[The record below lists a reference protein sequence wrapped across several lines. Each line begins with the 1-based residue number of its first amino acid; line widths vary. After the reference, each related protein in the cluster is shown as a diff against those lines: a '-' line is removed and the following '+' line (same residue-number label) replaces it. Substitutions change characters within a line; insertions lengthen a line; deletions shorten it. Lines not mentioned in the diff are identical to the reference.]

1 MLSCQQDIPM
11 VSLGIDNV
19 YAIER
24 MKALILHPEFPGERY
39 EWSMIDSQGKDSLV
53 STDRDYIFLS
63 ATTGQFQIKLHI
75 ADSQNPVDH
84 EINITVW
91 EESVAYSRYISKVYE
106 YCPAPGQFV
115 NKLPLY

>member
-53 STDRDYIFLS
+53 STPRLYFS
-63 ATTGQFQIKLHI
+63 KCYHWT
-75 ADSQNPVDH
+75 
-84 EINITVW
+84 
-91 EESVAYSRYISKVYE
+91 ISDKT
-106 YCPAPGQFV
+106 AHR
-115 NKLPLY
+115 